1 MSIAPGIYDISDV
14 EYHKS
19 EGISRSDI
27 MIFRKTPFHY
37 WNEKINPD
45 RPIKNDD
52 EDTPAIRKGKMI
64 HCYLLEPEKFSECY
78 LVIDKKNKTTKEGK
92 KYAEDCEKIKGN
104 RIFVYDFEIQEMES
118 VAKAI
123 SKNPQAKELIGG
135 AQYEKSLYWTDPYT
149 GLLCKARPDII
160 HANMI
165 CDLKTALSA
174 SRRDFQNSLYT
185 YGAYIQAGMI
195 HVAMKEVMQIDIR
208 NFIYI
213 VLEKEYPYAHA
224 IYQLDEL
231 AIEQGIVEF
240 KNTLLRIK
248 ECLDKNEWPSYETS
262 IITLPAWAANETGV

>member
-1 MSIAPGIYDISDV
+1 MSIVPGIYDISDI
-14 EYHKS
+14 EYHNS

-37 WNEKINPD
+37 WNEKLNPN
-45 RPIKNDD
+45 RPPKDD
-52 EDTPAIRKGKMI
+52 EDTAAIRMGKMI
-64 HCYLLEPEKFSECY
+64 HCYLLEPEKFSERY
-78 LVIDKKNKTTKEGK
+78 LVIEKINKTTKRGK
-92 KYAEDCEKIKGN
+92 EYAEQCEKLKGS
-104 RIFVYDFEIQEMES
+104 RELVYDFEVTEIQAIE
-118 VAKAI
+118 KAI
-123 SKNPQAKELIGG
+123 SQNPQAKELIAG
-135 AQYEKSLYWTDPYT
+135 AEYEKSFYWTDPHT

-160 HANMI
+160 HANMV

-174 SRRDFQNSLYT
+174 SRRDFQTSLYT

-195 HVAMKEVMQIDIR
+195 HVAMKEVMQIDMK

-213 VLEKEYPYAHA
+213 VLEKNYPYAHA
-224 IYQLDEL
+224 IYKLDEL

-248 ECLDKNEWPSYETS
+248 ECLEKNEWPSYETS